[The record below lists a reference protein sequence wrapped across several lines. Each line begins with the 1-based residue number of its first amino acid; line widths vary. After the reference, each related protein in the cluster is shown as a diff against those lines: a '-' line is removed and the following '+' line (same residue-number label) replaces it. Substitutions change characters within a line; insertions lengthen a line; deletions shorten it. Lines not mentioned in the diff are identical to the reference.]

1 MKERII
7 PALVLMTMLAAIG
20 CGRSA
25 RSSRNVES
33 LVRDYN
39 RTWKAV
45 HTVMSKHFLIKS
57 ASESKGLIVAVPLR
71 NDGRM
76 GQAETRVSAKIFAS
90 KTGGY
95 NVEIR
100 AANYVE
106 ISEPRAL
113 SSKTPR
119 YEWTPVSFDQRLQTQ
134 LLNEI
139 DELRYDGMRA
149 EQENKFLESPK
160 EEVPLIPDK

>member
-1 MKERII
+1 MKQRII
-7 PALVLMTMLAAIG
+7 LAIALMIMPTAIG
-20 CGRSA
+20 CGRRA
-25 RSSRNVES
+25 REGRDIQS
-33 LVRDYN
+33 LIRDYN
-39 RTWKAV
+39 RTWEAV
-45 HTVMSKHFLIKS
+45 RTVMARHFLIKT
-57 ASESKGLIVAVPLR
+57 ADKNKGLIIAAPLR

-76 GQAETRVSAKIFAS
+76 GQAETRVSAKIFPS

-95 NVEIR
+95 DVEIR

-106 ISEPRAL
+106 ISEPSAL

-139 DELRYDGMRA
+139 DDLRYEGARPQYD
-149 EQENKFLESPK
+149 NKFLESPK
-160 EEVPLIPDK
+160 EEVPLMPHK

>member
-7 PALVLMTMLAAIG
+7 SAVVLMTMLAAIG
-20 CGRSA
+20 CGRGA

-33 LVRDYN
+33 LVRDYT
-39 RTWKAV
+39 RTWRAV

-57 ASESKGLIVAVPLR
+57 ANESRGLIVAVPLR

-76 GQAETRVSAKIFAS
+76 GQAETRVSAKILAS
-90 KTGGY
+90 KTGY
-95 NVEIR
+95 DVEIR
-100 AANYVE
+100 ATNYVE

-139 DELRYDGMRA
+139 DELRYEGMRA
-149 EQENKFLESPK
+149 EYENKFLESPK
-160 EEVPLIPDK
+160 EEVPLMPGK